1 MIKMQRV
8 IFFFALDKD
17 INTLSRK
24 HNLKLKTLKENLSLA
39 GKTKTRGLKLVLVVT
54 PDCLL

>member
-1 MIKMQRV
+1 MQRV

-39 GKTKTRGLKLVLVVT
+39 GKTKTRGLKLVLAVT

>member
-1 MIKMQRV
+1 MIKMQRA

-39 GKTKTRGLKLVLVVT
+39 GKTTTRELKLVLAVT

>member
-1 MIKMQRV
+1 MIKMQCV

-24 HNLKLKTLKENLSLA
+24 HNLKLKTLKENLSLV
-39 GKTKTRGLKLVLVVT
+39 GKTKTRELKLVLEVM

>member
-1 MIKMQRV
+1 MQHV
-8 IFFFALDKD
+8 IFFLALDKD

-39 GKTKTRGLKLVLVVT
+39 GKTKTRELKLVLAVT
-54 PDCLL
+54 PNCLL

>member
-1 MIKMQRV
+1 MQRV
-8 IFFFALDKD
+8 IFFSALDKD

-39 GKTKTRGLKLVLVVT
+39 GKTKTREQILVLAVT